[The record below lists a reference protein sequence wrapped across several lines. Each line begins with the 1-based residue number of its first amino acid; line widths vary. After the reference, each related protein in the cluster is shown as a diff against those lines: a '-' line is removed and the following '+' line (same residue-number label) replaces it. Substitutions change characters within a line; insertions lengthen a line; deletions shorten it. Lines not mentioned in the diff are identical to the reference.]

1 MGFFTAS
8 SEGCGTRPR
17 TPEPLPLKATVAKQP
32 EEKARISLLTLST
45 SGCVALVAANLLK
58 IRFSNL
64 DRKFKAHA
72 LEPCGTRRRAAQA
85 VFCRGSGL

>member
-32 EEKARISLLTLST
+32 EEKARI
-45 SGCVALVAANLLK
+45 
-58 IRFSNL
+58 
-64 DRKFKAHA
+64 
-72 LEPCGTRRRAAQA
+72 
-85 VFCRGSGL
+85 